1 MDVVSNNSRDNFPTS
16 NPTDSNGYTPLKNAK
31 MAISVAYST
40 AFNGYI
46 VLLARISQ
54 LFERIKPDQVP
65 EEAAKTRCGGQW
77 ALAMQKLE
85 PFMSCLPRDN
95 LGRPC
100 CTAEMHGRDARLV
113 IGVGRTAVI
122 MRCAARKA

>member
-1 MDVVSNNSRDNFPTS
+1 MIAREHNGPTAVDRKPVGQRILAALLLLQRVCRS
-16 NPTDSNGYTPLKNAK
+16 YLSAW
-31 MAISVAYST
+31 SST
-40 AFNGYI
+40 KC
-46 VLLARISQ
+46 R
-54 LFERIKPDQVP
+54 RRC
-65 EEAAKTRCGGQW
+65 AKTRCGGQR

-85 PFMSCLPRDN
+85 PFMSCLPRDD